1 MKPAITGQTV
11 AGRSLN
17 GSPASI
23 EASSITHA
31 PSLGAACLPLLRRI
45 VWWLACATPRCSAI
59 GHPFRRAHDGVS
71 PKRGDVNRHR
81 SSACGVRHS
90 TNRRTSGSRSAAQA
104 AASSAALTSASAA
117 AFCARGTVRTRQR
130 SKPASACS
138 ASAYSGFRPAC
149 LTLYCPLICLATSS
163 EWPTTSTSSAPS
175 ARARSSPRSSARYSA
190 TLFVVSPIGS
200 PSSSTTPPSRSET
213 TTPIAAGPG
222 FPRAPPSTW
231 TTSFIETPTSRVG
244 ERLRLAVGVGP
255 LPAVAQLALTAAV
268 VAAGTSLA
276 FSAIDDDG
284 HVRIVRVVRG
294 ELVVQL
300 VRERGGHNAVDQ
312 RPALIGG
319 QC

>member
-163 EWPTTSTSSAPS
+163 ESPTTSTSSAPS

-200 PSSSTTPPSRSET
+200 PSSSTT
-213 TTPIAAGPG
+213 
-222 FPRAPPSTW
+222 PPSTW